1 MKIKIC
7 PICVVVGGTWF
18 ALSVGVVLG
27 YLSPEQ
33 FIIPIAILMGGS
45 IVGIAYQG
53 AQKFEWARK
62 NSLLWKFIVIFT
74 GMPIAY
80 LLVSNLSKRVVT
92 IELILLLIT
101 ARFFFVERQKKPSGS
116 GENQVKLGENQEIR
130 DIEEKMKQ
138 CC

>member
-1 MKIKIC
+1 MRINIC

-18 ALSVGVVLG
+18 SFSAGVVLG

-45 IVGIAYQG
+45 VVGIAYQG
-53 AQKFEWARK
+53 AQKFEWAVK
-62 NSLLWKFIVIFT
+62 NSLPWKFMIIFS

-80 LLVSNLSKRVVT
+80 LLVSNLSKRIVI

-101 ARFFFVERQKKPSGS
+101 AYFFFVERQKKPSGS
-116 GENQVKLGENQEIR
+116 GEGQKIR
-130 DIEEKMKQ
+130 DIEEKMKR